1 MELEKKK
8 TETLSKNEN
17 KENKNVDEF
26 HEFILQQKA
35 ANTVSLS

>member
-1 MELEKKK
+1 MELENKK

-17 KENKNVDEF
+17 KENKHDDEF